1 MVQAVFMVMAA
12 AVAAQEA
19 LAQMVEVPVVGREGA
34 GGAGRRDYNR
44 GFLGAG
50 GGGGGTWAGSGQ
62 FTGGSG
68 GSGGGQAGYG
78 NQVSGYSTNENTGT
92 HLTDGSIT
100 LATVNTGSGGGGAGN
115 GSGSGGAGA
124 SGVVIIRYKF
134 Q

>member
-1 MVQAVFMVMAA
+1 MFFQGCAA
-12 AVAAQEA
+12 LTARLRGRGAAFLLTQ
-19 LAQMVEVPVVGREGA
+19 
-34 GGAGRRDYNR
+34 RRR
-44 GFLGAG
+44 A
-50 GGGGGTWAGSGQ
+50 
-62 FTGGSG
+62 G

-78 NQVSGYSTNENTGT
+78 NQVSGYSENENTGT

-115 GSGSGGAGA
+115 GSGYGGAGA